1 MDETRSAHGHLL
13 LGMRQLRDI
22 VDMGSNKGGG
32 GSKGAASSASLP
44 AYASK
49 YGVLHLAAAGP
60 QAETLLDAG
69 EGGKSVA
76 PGANDHDP
84 IVIPHYWQ
92 ACCSVQLFCTDR
104 LCRAN
109 GIDVAVHASS
119 EHANQKR
126 FGKRGIGP
134 CSQWALQRT
143 NGPCKRTLGNVS
155 YCYHQ
160 PLSSG
165 PSPGSSPSC
174 VTIPPSP
181 PPSST
186 AAPLSA
192 LSEWEY
198 LRAVIRS
205 GHGGALVK
213 ALGSIKLRTPYA
225 EDATRW
231 EGRALV
237 KALRGNKQ
245 RTPHAKDATGRGAGP
260 GVVGSITWDGGIR
273 AAHGVRQS

>member
-126 FGKRGIGP
+126 FGKRGMGP
-134 CSQWALQRT
+134 CSQWAMQRT
-143 NGPCKRTLGNVS
+143 NGPCKRTLGIVS
-155 YCYHQ
+155 YCYH
-160 PLSSG
+160 PHPFLWPLFWSLSVLCDHSSLSS
-165 PSPGSSPSC
+165 
-174 VTIPPSP
+174 
-181 PPSST
+181 SST

-198 LRAVIRS
+198 LRAVIQS

-213 ALGSIKLRTPYA
+213 ALGGIRLRTPYA

-231 EGRALV
+231 EGLALI
-237 KALRGNKQ
+237 KGLGGNKQ
-245 RTPHAKDATGRGAGP
+245 TTPYAEDATR
-260 GVVGSITWDGGIR
+260 
-273 AAHGVRQS
+273 